1 MNLFTLD
8 TGWQSFPSPGPK
20 TDSQVWWDILMF
32 HQQFC
37 SFCCSWC

>member
-20 TDSQVWWDILMF
+20 PKTKKQTPRYGETY
-32 HQQFC
+32 
-37 SFCCSWC
+37 